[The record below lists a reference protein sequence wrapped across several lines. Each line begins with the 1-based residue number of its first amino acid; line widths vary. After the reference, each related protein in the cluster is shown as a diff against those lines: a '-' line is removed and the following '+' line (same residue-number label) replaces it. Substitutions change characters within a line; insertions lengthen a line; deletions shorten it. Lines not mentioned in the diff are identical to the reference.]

1 MHSMFT
7 LLLQSLIFMAGFGAG
22 YVVRSWR
29 SHRRQPQFTGL
40 SPRISTFGHPR
51 RAF

>member
-1 MHSMFT
+1 MFT
-7 LLLQSLIFMAGFGAG
+7 LVLQSSIFMAGFAAG
-22 YVVRSWR
+22 YVVRAWR
-29 SHRRQPQFTGL
+29 SHRRQSQFTSL